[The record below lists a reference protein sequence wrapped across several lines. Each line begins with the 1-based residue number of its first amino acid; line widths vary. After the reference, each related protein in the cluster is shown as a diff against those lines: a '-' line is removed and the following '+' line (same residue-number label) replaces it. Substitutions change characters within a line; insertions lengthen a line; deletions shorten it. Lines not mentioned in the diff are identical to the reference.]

1 MNPIKYL
8 IADDDPMHL
17 ARTLEQLSLIS
28 NLQCSVVCNS
38 ALEASAYLQHDTP
51 DLLIL
56 DVEMPDLSGIE
67 LAKSLK
73 TLPFIIFISSHLQY
87 AVDAFE
93 VDAVDYLVKPVS
105 IEKMIRAIEK
115 VRVLFEM
122 KKSIP
127 VHEGFKLNT
136 NDSFFIK
143 EKNMFLRI
151 LIKEV
156 LYIESLGDFVNIF
169 LDNGQKK
176 IALVSLKNIEQQLP
190 KENFL
195 RISRIHIVNK
205 QRITALGLNTLFI
218 NKIEMSIGKS
228 YVEHTTN
235 NVMGN
240 NTIKRF
246 I

>member
-1 MNPIKYL
+1 MNPINYL
-8 IADDDPMHL
+8 IADDDPMYL
-17 ARTLEQLSLIS
+17 ANTLEQLSLIP
-28 NLQCSVVCNS
+28 NLQCSAICNS
-38 ALEASAYLQHDTP
+38 ALEASAYLQHQTP

-56 DVEMPDLSGIE
+56 DVEMPGLSGIQ

-73 TLPFIIFISSHLQY
+73 IVPFIIFISSHLQY

-115 VRVLFEM
+115 VRALFEM
-122 KKSIP
+122 KKIIP
-127 VHEGFKLNT
+127 ANEGFKPDT

-143 EKNMFLRI
+143 EKSMFLRI

-190 KENFL
+190 TNNFL
-195 RISRIHIVNK
+195 RISRVHVVNK

-218 NKIEMSIGKS
+218 DKIEMNIGKS
-228 YVEHTTN
+228 YLEHTTN